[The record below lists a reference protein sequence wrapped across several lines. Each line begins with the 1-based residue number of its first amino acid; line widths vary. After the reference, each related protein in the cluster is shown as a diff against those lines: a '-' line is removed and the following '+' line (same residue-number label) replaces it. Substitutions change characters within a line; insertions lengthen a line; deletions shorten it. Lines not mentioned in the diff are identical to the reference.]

1 MAESATAGC
10 RMCGFIRDGLL
21 QRNIGYKGEIFVNGG
36 YLWGGQGDANDVSVT
51 DPGLACWRCE
61 AYKVEGGT
69 RSTQLAVLNF
79 DIETSNND
87 LLQWL
92 RVDTKCAP
100 EPLDP
105 DTVEWLK
112 SELRSCDDEC
122 DHVKP
127 ASQFL
132 PTRLIDV
139 GQREMDVPR
148 LILTKDAFNLRTI
161 DDLEYAALSY
171 CWGPKRDALKQVKT
185 TKSTIATH
193 CQGMPL
199 SSLSPVVR
207 DTVKVCRALGIRYL
221 WVDAICIIQ
230 GDKEDWDR
238 ESQMMG
244 HVYYSCSVAI
254 CPVSS
259 QSCLEGYLGTR
270 PGGLDVDFESSRR
283 KHIRGSYRLILS
295 STDLDEHAMGAPR
308 PGPSLYVDLKRSSW
322 DHRGWTFQELVLS
335 PRMIVFGPSM
345 CHFVCETKTISENGH
360 IATDAM
366 HGPLRSVVNKALGKC
381 VAETNYSAESVQEA
395 YWQWTSV
402 NEAQSRIWTYR
413 EDIFPGLSGLA
424 QGFAT
429 ITGDTYLAGL
439 WKNDLHHQLVWE
451 ISRPIAGDLAS
462 LVHSLQHA
470 DPYIAPSW
478 SWASRTARHENLPDR
493 QFSTSVATQEA
504 TSAADEKDKTFFEVV
519 TQPSHVRPEFALID
533 YRIDLQ
539 GSNTFGPLSG
549 AFLRL
554 RGKICP
560 FPSDVKR
567 EALGPSG
574 DCRPSYGKFSC
585 GIGTCMLD
593 WGVSET
599 SVQGPESMQLFLI
612 SSCCSPTSQWGKM
625 KWLADCD
632 DEDYD
637 DWVPS
642 GAELGDSSFA
652 SSYESIDTCKYC
664 ANPMHRR
671 TGWGLVIHPME
682 ELGNYVRV
690 GAFVLFAHKGGMDLF
705 KSEPEEIILV

>member
-1 MAESATAGC
+1 MAESARAGC
-10 RMCGFIRDGLL
+10 RMCGFIRERLL
-21 QRNIGYKGEIFVNGG
+21 QRNIGYKGEIFVNGA

-51 DPGLACWRCE
+51 DPGLAYWRCE

-69 RSTQLAVLNF
+69 RSAQLAVLNF

-92 RVDTKCAP
+92 RVDAKCAP
-100 EPLDP
+100 EPLDA

-112 SELRSCDDEC
+112 SELRSCDNEC

-127 ASQFL
+127 ASHFL

-139 GQREMDVPR
+139 GQSEMDVPR
-148 LILTKDAFNLRTI
+148 LIFTKDAFNLGTI

-185 TKSTIATH
+185 TKSTIAAH

-207 DTVKVCRALGIRYL
+207 DTVKVCWALGIRYL
-221 WVDAICIIQ
+221 WVDALCIIQ
-230 GDKEDWDR
+230 GDKEDWDQ

-259 QSCLEGYLGTR
+259 ESCLEGYLGTR
-270 PGGLDVDFESSRR
+270 PRGIDVPFESSRR
-283 KHIRGSYRLILS
+283 KHIKGSYRLIIS
-295 STDLDEHAMGAPR
+295 STDLDEVAMGAPR
-308 PGPSLYVDLKRSSW
+308 PGPSLYVDLQRSSW
-322 DHRGWTFQELVLS
+322 DR
-335 PRMIVFGPSM
+335 R
-345 CHFVCETKTISENGH
+345 
-360 IATDAM
+360 
-366 HGPLRSVVNKALGKC
+366 
-381 VAETNYSAESVQEA
+381 
-395 YWQWTSV
+395 
-402 NEAQSRIWTYR
+402 
-413 EDIFPGLSGLA
+413 GLSGLA

-451 ISRPIAGDLAS
+451 ISRPLAGDLAS

-478 SWASRTARHENLPDR
+478 SWASRRARYENLPDR
-493 QFSTSVATQEA
+493 QFSMSVAAQEA
-504 TSAADEKDKTFFEVV
+504 TSAADEKEKTFFEVV

-539 GSNTFGPLSG
+539 GSNTFGSVSG

-554 RGKICP
+554 RGKMCA
-560 FPSDVKR
+560 FPSDVGR

-574 DCRPSYGKFSC
+574 DCRPSYGKFSG

-612 SSCCSPTSQWGKM
+612 CSCCSPTSQWGKM

-642 GAELGDSSFA
+642 DAELGDSSFA

-664 ANPMHRR
+664 ADPMHRR

-682 ELGNYVRV
+682 ELGNYARV

>member
-105 DTVEWLK
+105 DTVQWLK

-161 DDLEYAALSY
+161 DDLE
-171 CWGPKRDALKQVKT
+171 
-185 TKSTIATH
+185 
-193 CQGMPL
+193 
-199 SSLSPVVR
+199 
-207 DTVKVCRALGIRYL
+207 
-221 WVDAICIIQ
+221 
-230 GDKEDWDR
+230 
-238 ESQMMG
+238 
-244 HVYYSCSVAI
+244 
-254 CPVSS
+254 
-259 QSCLEGYLGTR
+259 
-270 PGGLDVDFESSRR
+270 GLDVDFESSRR

-345 CHFVCETKTISENGH
+345 CHFVCGTKTISENGH

-366 HGPLRSVVNKALGKC
+366 HGPLRSVMNKALGKC
-381 VAETNYSAESVQEA
+381 VAETNLSAESVREA

-478 SWASRTARHENLPDR
+478 SWASRTARYENLPDR
-493 QFSTSVATQEA
+493 QFSTSVAAQEA

-554 RGKICP
+554 RGKICR

-632 DEDYD
+632 DVDYD
-637 DWVPS
+637 TWVPS
-642 GAELGDSSFA
+642 DAELGDTSFA

-664 ANPMHRR
+664 ADPMHRR
-671 TGWGLVIHPME
+671 PGWGLVIHPME

-705 KSEPEEIILV
+705 KTEPEEIILV